1 MVIIVY
7 FSCISSGLILWDMI
21 ERFYLY
27 VLCFM
32 FILIFVIDMIMVLI
46 YIVKLDKVLN
56 YIFFFSN
63 DFFMLC

>member
-1 MVIIVY
+1 
-7 FSCISSGLILWDMI
+7 MI

-63 DFFMLC
+63 DFFMLYKLFLK